1 MCLKAAFPVDGA
13 VSLAIS
19 ESSKPPAVPNNASQ
33 VVANPTTISPPPGK
47 TTAAQQLSR
56 ISEDSKQSHLL
67 SPQVEDPPTTLNLLI
82 PAPPVPAG
90 PQPRFVP
97 LLQSCRAS

>member
-1 MCLKAAFPVDGA
+1 M
-13 VSLAIS
+13 S
-19 ESSKPPAVPNNASQ
+19 ESSKPPAVPNASQ
-33 VVANPTTISPPPGK
+33 AIANQTTVSPPPGK

-97 LLQSCRAS
+97 LLQTCRAS